1 MWFDMR
7 AEELKLI
14 IENLANGRWTIP
26 VSPFL
31 LKETFDSE
39 RSAYWEK
46 IFQGFQDN
54 QFNSSQAIFALSE
67 IEKQLLVSKAN
78 KTANFELVWTGPEA
92 LNSTLRDT
100 AIAVQELFR
109 QAKGEVV
116 IAGFAFYQGKELFK
130 ELGQKMDSD
139 PNFKVT
145 FFVDVRRDGNTSIDA
160 AVLLKFKTDFQ
171 KKQWPA
177 NRFPEIYYDPRT
189 LALDGAVKSSMH
201 AKCIIVDAE
210 KTLVTSAN
218 FTQAAH
224 HRNIEAGVVLHSK
237 EYAVSLK
244 SQFFNLVEAG
254 LLKKI

>member
-1 MWFDMR
+1 MKID
-7 AEELKLI
+7 ELKLL
-14 IENLANGRWTIP
+14 IENLKSGRWNLP
-26 VSPFL
+26 LSPFL
-31 LKETFDSE
+31 LREAFDSE
-39 RSAYWEK
+39 CSSYWENVFK
-46 IFQGFQDN
+46 GFQEND
-54 QFNSSQAIFALSE
+54 FNSAQAIFALSE
-67 IEKQLLVSKAN
+67 IAKQLSSN
-78 KTANFELVWTGPEA
+78 KDNKSAGYELVWTGPEA

-100 AIAVQELFR
+100 AIVVQDLFR
-109 QAKGEVV
+109 QAKNEVV

-130 ELGQKMDSD
+130 ELGLKMDAD

-145 FFVDVRRDGNTSIDA
+145 LFVDVRRDGNTSVEE
-160 AVLLKFKTDFQ
+160 AVLLKFKTDFK

-177 NRFPEIYYDPRT
+177 TRLPEIYYDPRT
-189 LALDGAVKSSMH
+189 LVLDGNVKSSMH
-201 AKCIIVDAE
+201 AKCIIIDAE

-237 EYAVSLK
+237 EYAISLK